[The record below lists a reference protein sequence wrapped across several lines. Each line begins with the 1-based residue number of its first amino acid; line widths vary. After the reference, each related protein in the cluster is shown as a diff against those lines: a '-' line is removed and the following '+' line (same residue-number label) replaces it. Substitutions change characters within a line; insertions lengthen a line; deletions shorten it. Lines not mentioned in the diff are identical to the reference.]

1 MSDRAPELGT
11 AHAAIGSPVIG
22 DGQRPAAP
30 SDLAAIE
37 DAVVARARRRLRR
50 DAIRGMTAPFV
61 FAALLIAAWEAM
73 VAITG
78 IAPYLLPPPSAI
90 ARSMIENASTL
101 FEHSIATMTA
111 VAVALGVAVVI
122 GIAFALVTFHSR
134 LFRQAVYPLFVLFQA
149 VPKVAVAPLF
159 AVWFGFTITTKAGIG
174 FLIAVFPVIINTLL
188 GLESLPAEKLHLA
201 QTMGLRPTRMF
212 LTVRLPQAL
221 PAMFGGFKN
230 AFSLAMIGAIIGEFV
245 GGSEGLGYLMLRSN
259 RDFDG
264 PLLFA
269 ALTVLAVY
277 SVVLFLVLEWIE
289 RRLLPWHQRATDHHR
304 WTGSEV

>member
-1 MSDRAPELGT
+1 MSDTGT
-11 AHAAIGSPVIG
+11 TA
-22 DGQRPAAP
+22 
-30 SDLAAIE
+30 DLAAIE
-37 DAVVARARRRLRR
+37 TAVVAQARTRLRR
-50 DAIRGMTAPFV
+50 DAVTRVVAPFI
-61 FAALLIAAWEAM
+61 FTALLLAAWETL
-73 VAITG
+73 VHITN
-78 IAPYLLPPPSAI
+78 IAPYLVPPPSAI
-90 ARSMIENASTL
+90 ARAMVENAGRL

-111 VAVALGVAVVI
+111 VAVAFAIAVVV
-122 GIAFALVTFHSR
+122 GVVFALITFHFK

-159 AVWFGFTITTKAGIG
+159 AVWFGFSITTKAGIG

-201 QTMGLRPTRMF
+201 ETMGLSRFRMF
-212 LTVRLPQAL
+212 FRVRLPQAL

-264 PLLFA
+264 PMLYA
-269 ALTVLAVY
+269 ALTVLAMY
-277 SVVLFLVLEWIE
+277 SVILFLILELIE
-289 RRLLPWHQRATDHHR
+289 RRLLPWHERGADARSFGT
-304 WTGSEV
+304 EV

>member
-1 MSDRAPELGT
+1 MSERRPEPRPAIT
-11 AHAAIGSPVIG
+11 AIGSSAI
-22 DGQRPAAP
+22 DEGQPTAAK
-30 SDLAAIE
+30 SDLDVIE
-37 DAVVARARRRLRR
+37 AAVVARAHRRLRR
-50 DAIRGMTAPFV
+50 DAIRSMTAPFL

-78 IAPYLLPPPSAI
+78 IAPYLVPPPSAI
-90 ARSMIENASTL
+90 ARAMVENVSTL

-111 VAVALGVAVVI
+111 VAVALGAAIAIGVV
-122 GIAFALVTFHSR
+122 FALVTFHFR

-159 AVWFGFTITTKAGIG
+159 AVWFGFSITTKAGMG
-174 FLIAVFPVIINTLL
+174 VLIAVFPVIINTLL
-188 GLESLPAEKLHLA
+188 GLESLPSEKLHLA
-201 QTMGLRPTRMF
+201 QTMGLGRTRMF
-212 LTVRLPQAL
+212 WTVRLPQAL

-230 AFSLAMIGAIIGEFV
+230 AFSLAMIGVIIGEFV

-264 PLLFA
+264 PMLYA
-269 ALTVLAVY
+269 ALTVLAIY
-277 SVVLFLVLEWIE
+277 SVVLFLGIEWIE
-289 RRLLPWHQRATDHHR
+289 RRLLPWHQRATDERR

>member
-1 MSDRAPELGT
+1 MSDTATATDLG
-11 AHAAIGSPVIG
+11 
-22 DGQRPAAP
+22 
-30 SDLAAIE
+30 AIE
-37 DAVVARARRRLRR
+37 TAVVAQARKRLRR
-50 DAIRGMTAPFV
+50 DSVTRVFAPFV
-61 FAALLIAAWEAM
+61 FTALLLAAWE
-73 VAITG
+73 VLVNVTD
-78 IAPYLLPPPSAI
+78 IAPYLVPPPSAI
-90 ARSMIENASTL
+90 AKAMAENAGLL

-111 VAVALGVAVVI
+111 VGIALAIAVVV
-122 GIAFALVTFHSR
+122 GVVFALITFHFK

-159 AVWFGFTITTKAGIG
+159 AVWFGFSITTKAGIG

-201 QTMGLRPTRMF
+201 ETMGLSRSRMF
-212 LTVRLPQAL
+212 FRVRLPQAL

-264 PLLFA
+264 PMLYA
-269 ALTVLAVY
+269 ALTVLAIY
-277 SVVLFLVLEWIE
+277 SVVLFLILELIE
-289 RRLLPWHQRATDHHR
+289 RRLLPWHERGSDAR
-304 WTGSEV
+304 WIGTEGV